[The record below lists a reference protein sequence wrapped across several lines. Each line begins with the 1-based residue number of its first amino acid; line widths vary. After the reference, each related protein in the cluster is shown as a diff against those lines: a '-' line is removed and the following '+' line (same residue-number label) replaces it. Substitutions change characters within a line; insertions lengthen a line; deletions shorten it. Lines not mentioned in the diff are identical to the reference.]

1 MSLSPLVRPAIERLV
16 SSQIREVANAGMG
29 DPNVLPFWF
38 GEPDQVTPQFI
49 RDAACTALQNGATFY
64 TQNCGVPALRQA
76 IATYASALHRP
87 LAAERVVVTSSGNS
101 ALMIAAQ
108 LVVEPTCRVVVVTPV
123 WPNLT
128 EIPKI
133 LGAHVVR
140 APLDY
145 VDGRWTLDLDKL
157 LALLTPNTR
166 AVFINSPNNP
176 TGWTMS
182 RHDQQAVLE
191 HCRRLGI
198 WIIADDV
205 YERLYFG
212 AEGSSAPAFADLA
225 DEHDRLLTTNS
236 FSKAWLMTGWRLG
249 WISAPPG
256 VVAQL
261 GTIVEYNTSCAPGFV
276 QLAGIA
282 AMEQGEEVVQASV
295 TRLRN
300 ARDYLCD
307 ALNQLPGISAS
318 PPDGAM
324 YVFFECEQ
332 ARREGSLPFAQRLV
346 REAGLGLA
354 PGGAF
359 GPEGDGFLRWCTAN
373 SIERLEQGVAR
384 LQGLLKA

>member
-1 MSLSPLVRPAIERLV
+1 MPPALVRPTIEQLV

-49 RDAACTALQNGATFY
+49 RDAACTALQDGATFY
-64 TQNCGVPALRQA
+64 TQNYGMPVLRQA
-76 IATYASALHRP
+76 IAGYASRLHQRP
-87 LAAERVVVTSSGNS
+87 LDAERVVVTNSGNS

-108 LVVEPTCRVVVVTPV
+108 LVVDPGCRIVVVTPV

-133 LGAHVVR
+133 LGAEVVR

-145 VDGRWTLDLDKL
+145 VGGRWQLDLDKF
-157 LALLTPNTR
+157 LALLTPDTR

-176 TGWTMS
+176 SGWTMP
-182 RHDQQAVLE
+182 RADQRAVLE
-191 HCRRLGI
+191 HCRKLGI
-198 WIIADDV
+198 WIIADEV

-212 AEGSSAPAFADLA
+212 AEGKSAPAFAAIA
-225 DEHDRLLTTNS
+225 DEQDRLLSVNS

-249 WISAPPG
+249 WISAPPA
-256 VVAQL
+256 VVGQL
-261 GTIVEYNTSCAPGFV
+261 GKLVEYNTSCAPGFV
-276 QLAGIA
+276 QLAGVVAI
-282 AMEQGEEVVQASV
+282 EQGESVVEASV
-295 TRLRN
+295 ARLRES
-300 ARDYLCD
+300 RDHLCA
-307 ALNQLPGISAS
+307 ALNRLPGVTAT

-324 YVFFECEQ
+324 YVFFQCEQ
-332 ARREGSLPFAQRLV
+332 ARREGSLPFARRLV

-359 GPEGDGFLRWCTAN
+359 GPEGEGFLRWCTAG
-373 SIERLEQGVAR
+373 SLERLDLGVSR
-384 LQGLLKA
+384 LRRLLEA